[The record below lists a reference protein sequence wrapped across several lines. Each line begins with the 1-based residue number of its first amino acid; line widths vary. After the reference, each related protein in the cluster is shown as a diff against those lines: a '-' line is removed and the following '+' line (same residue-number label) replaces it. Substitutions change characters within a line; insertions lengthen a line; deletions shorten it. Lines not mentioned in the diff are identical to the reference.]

1 MQARSFSRT
10 KRHLRK
16 RTVTTAGPEGHNGPP
31 KATSKKPPALT
42 YILGPRSEENSQWK
56 MTITRLLASKGTM
69 GFFSRNSS
77 TSCSMGRLTAPC
89 EEEEEEPSSHSPL
102 GSAESRS
109 KRWCCTTRGSDLDVP
124 PLVLVGVAAIHDDA
138 ALDGAAEMPTQ
149 HCHHLWEH
157 GLSHCVPLSPR
168 GGGAK
173 RGGCSPLPFRGR
185 CT

>member
-16 RTVTTAGPEGHNGPP
+16 QTVTTTGPEGHNDPP

-77 TSCSMGRLTAPC
+77 TSSSMGRLTAPC
-89 EEEEEEPSSHSPL
+89 EEEEEPSSRPTAPC
-102 GSAESRS
+102 GSTESCS
-109 KRWCCTTRGSDLDVP
+109 ELWCFTTRGSDLDVP
-124 PLVLVGVAAIHDDA
+124 PLVLVGVAAVHDHT
-138 ALDGAAEMPTQ
+138 ALDGAAEMPAQ

-157 GLSHCVPLSPR
+157 SASHCVSAL
-168 GGGAK
+168 GGGGVCGAAP
-173 RGGCSPLPFRGR
+173 PLPFRGR